1 LPTKRPAGGVAVRV
15 VPVASAL
22 AVDPVSASLAV
33 GESQGFSATLLDQF
47 NVPMASQPTSFD
59 WSATGGGVIDS
70 DGLYVADSVGENFS
84 VVAGAPEPSA
94 LASDGEIRLPDAEI
108 RDFAQVTVTP
118 AAASVT
124 LGDLE
129 QIFDGAPKSVSVA
142 TDPSGLAV
150 TVTYDGSTTPPTEVG
165 SYEIDA
171 TVDDPNYQG
180 GATALLEIV
189 AAADGPSAYD
199 LWRDGI
205 FGENSA
211 GDPDALPESDPD
223 GDGISNGV
231 EFHLGTDPLDPDSR
245 LRMEI
250 RRAADGGLDLL
261 LRPAV
266 TTGAYFLETSESPA
280 GPWGGKTEVAVG
292 TNADALSVP
301 APSQGIRGFYRL
313 LYQAPAIE

>member
-1 LPTKRPAGGVAVRV
+1 
-15 VPVASAL
+15 
-22 AVDPVSASLAV
+22 
-33 GESQGFSATLLDQF
+33 
-47 NVPMASQPTSFD
+47 
-59 WSATGGGVIDS
+59 
-70 DGLYVADSVGENFS
+70 
-84 VVAGAPEPSA
+84 
-94 LASDGEIRLPDAEI
+94 
-108 RDFAQVTVTP
+108 
-118 AAASVT
+118 

-223 GDGISNGV
+223 GDGISKGG